1 MPASMALPSRLA
13 RGLRARRATSAPST
27 AAPSADAIAMGS
39 HGPPPEPDVADMAG
53 EGAAAMSRAI
63 GFGYPAGA
71 SKPPSTENGTST
83 YDPGSVSVS
92 VPRYSAKP
100 PRRTVTGT
108 AASRS
113 LFPCAST
120 GTAHNRCGILGT
132 SHQVAGFVCRRSS
145 QKRTVTLTVSPGC
158 GRVVE
163 SCTPNGGVFAHAGP
177 AAARASTVPTT
188 RTLSATTDR
197 RIKASLRRTLLLHRP
212 ARDGSPRRTLR
223 LRVRDREAGDL
234 ADQDALARCV
244 HRDDHVLER
253 RDQCL
258 AVTRHGAPDVVRRRV
273 DDLPE
278 LHQQPTA
285 VAPCGL
291 DGERS
296 AVLQVDQGPFGESPV
311 DLRQHQDG
319 ELALQAVGP
328 GDAADHDGRLAV
340 HPWSTISTAAW
351 TPSRMAAAFTT
362 WRMARAVRPP
372 LPMTLPMSSG
382 STVSW
387 RRIPRS
393 SWTSFTST
401 ASGFSTSS
409 LAMYSRSSFTTP
421 PCSPSSPTGT
431 SPRYRPWLAALGRL
445 GWAARPFG
453 ATPAP
458 SLRRCRSA
466 KDPRAGGT
474 SRCFR

>member
-1 MPASMALPSRLA
+1 MRRGGA
-13 RGLRARRATSAPST
+13 RAACAHAAQQAHRARRRPVPTRSRWGATGPRPNRMWQTWRARVRRRCRGRSA
-27 AAPSADAIAMGS
+27 
-39 HGPPPEPDVADMAG
+39 
-53 EGAAAMSRAI
+53 
-63 GFGYPAGA
+63 
-71 SKPPSTENGTST
+71 STENGTST

-258 AVTRHGAPDVVRRRV
+258 AVTRHGAPDIVRRRV
-273 DDLPE
+273 DDLSYRPQRSPRLGDDLAAHE
-278 LHQQPTA
+278 LVIP
-285 VAPCGL
+285 P
-291 DGERS
+291 R
-296 AVLQVDQGPFGESPV
+296 
-311 DLRQHQDG
+311 
-319 ELALQAVGP
+319 AVGKLR
-328 GDAADHDGRLAV
+328 GR
-340 HPWSTISTAAW
+340 
-351 TPSRMAAAFTT
+351 
-362 WRMARAVRPP
+362 
-372 LPMTLPMSSG
+372 
-382 STVSW
+382 
-387 RRIPRS
+387 
-393 SWTSFTST
+393 
-401 ASGFSTSS
+401 
-409 LAMYSRSSFTTP
+409 
-421 PCSPSSPTGT
+421 
-431 SPRYRPWLAALGRL
+431 
-445 GWAARPFG
+445 
-453 ATPAP
+453 
-458 SLRRCRSA
+458 
-466 KDPRAGGT
+466 
-474 SRCFR
+474 